1 MRNDGTIKKI
11 GFVAFSNVIQLI
23 SSILI
28 SFVIPNMLG
37 LTNYGYYKVFI
48 LYLTYVG
55 LFHFGFIDGI
65 YLKYGGN
72 DYESLDKKSFRTYFK
87 FLLLIELGVSLI
99 GLLFTVFFIEG
110 QHQLIFIF
118 LFLNLIAV
126 NLTSYYQFI
135 SQITSR
141 FKEYSTRIVL
151 LSFTNILIVAF
162 LYFMKISDYRIY
174 ITLIVSTNYILLLLY
189 LYTYRDITFGKSG
202 KIGEIKHE
210 IVFFFKTGIPLLLA
224 NLASTLV
231 ITVDKQIVEILF
243 PVEVFGVYS
252 FAYSMLSMITVVV
265 SAVSIVLYPT
275 LKRTNLENIPKNYY
289 NLNRIIILVVL
300 FGLMG
305 YFPLLWF
312 VPRFLPDYV
321 GALVI
326 FRVALPGLVLISSI
340 SAVKHNFFKITNKNF
355 AFFLIGLIAVS
366 TNALLN
372 IVAYSIYGT
381 TVSIAISSIFGISLW
396 YIITESYMVK
406 KHNIRWKSNFVLILI
421 GVSTFYLVT
430 SLENYFI
437 SGGIYFVFLLII
449 ASLNYKKIRSFL
461 KI

>member
-11 GFVAFSNVIQLI
+11 GFVAFSNVIKLI

-28 SFVIPNMLG
+28 GFVIPNMLG
-37 LTNYGYYKVFI
+37 LTNYGYYKVFV

-110 QHQLIFIF
+110 QRQLIFIF

-174 ITLIVSTNYILLLLY
+174 ITLIVSTNYILLLWY

>member
-11 GFVAFSNVIQLI
+11 GFVAFSNVIKLI

-28 SFVIPNMLG
+28 GFVIPNMLG
-37 LTNYGYYKVFI
+37 LTNYGYYKVFV

-87 FLLLIELGVSLI
+87 FLLLVELGVSLT

-110 QHQLIFIF
+110 QRQLIFIF

-174 ITLIVSTNYILLLLY
+174 ISLIVSTNYILLLWY

-449 ASLNYKKIRSFL
+449 ASLNYKKNRSFL

>member
-1 MRNDGTIKKI
+1 
-11 GFVAFSNVIQLI
+11 
-23 SSILI
+23 
-28 SFVIPNMLG
+28 
-37 LTNYGYYKVFI
+37 
-48 LYLTYVG
+48 
-55 LFHFGFIDGI
+55 
-65 YLKYGGN
+65 
-72 DYESLDKKSFRTYFK
+72 
-87 FLLLIELGVSLI
+87 
-99 GLLFTVFFIEG
+99 
-110 QHQLIFIF
+110 
-118 LFLNLIAV
+118 
-126 NLTSYYQFI
+126 
-135 SQITSR
+135 
-141 FKEYSTRIVL
+141 
-151 LSFTNILIVAF
+151 
-162 LYFMKISDYRIY
+162 
-174 ITLIVSTNYILLLLY
+174 
-189 LYTYRDITFGKSG
+189 
-202 KIGEIKHE
+202 
-210 IVFFFKTGIPLLLA
+210 
-224 NLASTLV
+224 V

-305 YFPLLWF
+305 YFPLLWI

-449 ASLNYKKIRSFL
+449 ASLNYKKILSFS

>member
-11 GFVAFSNVIQLI
+11 GFVAFSNVIKLI

-110 QHQLIFIF
+110 QRQLIFIF

-151 LSFTNILIVAF
+151 LSFTNIFIVAF

-174 ITLIVSTNYILLLLY
+174 IALIVSTNYILLLWY

-252 FAYSMLSMITVVV
+252 FAYSMLAMITVVV

-305 YFPLLWF
+305 YFPLLWI

-372 IVAYSIYGT
+372 IVAYNIYGT

-449 ASLNYKKIRSFL
+449 ASLNYKKILSFS